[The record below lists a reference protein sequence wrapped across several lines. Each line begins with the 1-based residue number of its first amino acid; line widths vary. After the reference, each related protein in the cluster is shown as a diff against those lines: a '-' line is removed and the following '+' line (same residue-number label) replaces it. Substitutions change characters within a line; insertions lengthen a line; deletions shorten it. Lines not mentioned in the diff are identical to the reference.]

1 MIINFEPI
9 PKILYV
15 LLHDVCSPKIDQ
27 KTVQNSLFGNFMQ
40 FFEISLFTS
49 DLWGEG
55 VVEYEVVPDFVM
67 VIDMMH
73 QSMKKCLNL

>member
-1 MIINFEPI
+1 
-9 PKILYV
+9 
-15 LLHDVCSPKIDQ
+15 
-27 KTVQNSLFGNFMQ
+27 MQ